1 MNNDKALWII
11 FKRSKK
17 KPHLASNKHRFE
29 FDDVH
34 NIQNDIQTIQIRDLL
49 YNEIGFWLK
58 NFIDEERNEE

>member
-1 MNNDKALWII
+1 MNNDT
-11 FKRSKK
+11 KK

-29 FDDVH
+29 FDVH

-49 YNEIGFWLK
+49 YNEIGLWLK